1 MTPLATYRLQF
12 APAFR
17 FADAAALAPYLAS
30 LGVSHVYLAPVCA
43 ARPGSSHGYDV
54 VDPTRLNPELG
65 GETGFRAMAAAFRR
79 NGLGLILDIVPN
91 HMGIGG
97 DSNRYWLDVLEWG
110 REGRFVGWFDIDW
123 AAPGLDGR
131 LLLPVLGEAYGLA
144 LEGGAL
150 ELRRDAGGFAVWA
163 HRSHRLPVSPRS
175 YASILRAGGA
185 AYLAEAAEA
194 LDGASAYDPRWAA
207 LKARIATAPEAGA
220 AAAAFRGNPAS
231 LDRLIEAQAWRPAK
245 FTLDR
250 DGLNYRRF
258 FAISD
263 LAAVRVEDPDVFAA
277 TQALPLALVEE
288 GIADGLRIDHV
299 DGLRDPKAYLHALR
313 EGRRPFWLLVEKIL
327 APDETLPADW
337 GIDGTTGYEA
347 ANLLVGL
354 LTDREGAAAIERDW
368 RCFTGG
374 DRVAGGSGA
383 RREARGS

>member
-1 MTPLATYRLQF
+1 MPASARWRR
-12 APAFR
+12 AFR
-17 FADAAALAPYLAS
+17 EA
-30 LGVSHVYLAPVCA
+30 
-43 ARPGSSHGYDV
+43 
-54 VDPTRLNPELG
+54 
-65 GETGFRAMAAAFRR
+65 
-79 NGLGLILDIVPN
+79 GLGLLLDIVPN

-97 DSNRYWLDVLEWG
+97 DSNPLWLDVLEWG
-110 REGRFVGWFDIDW
+110 RESRFAGWFDIDW

-131 LLLPVLGEAYGLA
+131 LLCQCSARPMAWRSRVGRWNYGATSAA
-144 LEGGAL
+144 LRSGRTAATGCRCRRAATAVSCARGA
-150 ELRRDAGGFAVWA
+150 
-163 HRSHRLPVSPRS
+163 PR
-175 YASILRAGGA
+175 
-185 AYLAEAAEA
+185 LAEAAEA
-194 LDGASAYDPRWAA
+194 LDGASAHDPRWAA

-220 AAAAFRGNPAS
+220 AAAAFRGNPAW
-231 LDRLIEAQAWRPAK
+231 LDRLIAAQAWRPAK

-263 LAAVRVEDPDVFAA
+263 LAGVRVEDPDVFAA

-299 DGLRDPKAYLHALR
+299 DGLRDPKAYLRALR

-327 APDETLPADW
+327 APDETLPSDW
-337 GIDGTTGYEA
+337 GVDGTTGYEV

-354 LTDREGAAAIERDW
+354 LTDRDGAAAIERDW

-383 RREARGS
+383 RCEARGS